1 MYFPAYLWKPRII
14 NFILSVSFLTH
25 DYRRVGFHFCHSF
38 FESSCVILTV
48 LLRVGTI
55 LCTRCSIYT
64 SSTSSCHCV
73 KSVGIR
79 SYCGPYSVR
88 MQEYTDQNN
97 SEYEYF
103 SRSVCLKKYFGIF
116 QLLLKENVF
125 AKLWL
130 TPKGNLLAQE
140 GWPMRWRYCI
150 NLDLEIYSWSCIKT
164 KFYLEISGTCERS
177 SGDLF

>member
-1 MYFPAYLWKPRII
+1 MSITSLEKIKNWQRLSRITIILHGHALLFLILFSAYLDNASEAKAITVLSKEFRGKFWKIMYFPAYLWKPRII

-55 LCTRCSIYT
+55 LCTRCNIYT

-97 SEYEYF
+97 SEYGHF
-103 SRSVCLKKYFGIF
+103 SRSVRLKK
-116 QLLLKENVF
+116 
-125 AKLWL
+125 
-130 TPKGNLLAQE
+130 
-140 GWPMRWRYCI
+140 
-150 NLDLEIYSWSCIKT
+150 
-164 KFYLEISGTCERS
+164 
-177 SGDLF
+177 